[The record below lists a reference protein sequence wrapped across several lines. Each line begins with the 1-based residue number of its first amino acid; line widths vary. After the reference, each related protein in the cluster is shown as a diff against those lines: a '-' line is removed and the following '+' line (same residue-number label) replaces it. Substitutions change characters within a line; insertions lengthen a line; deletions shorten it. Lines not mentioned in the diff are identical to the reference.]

1 MRRDVMAHGSIQPVA
16 VVLAATGYP
25 LIGVEA
31 WLIAGPLGVLVTAGA
46 LAVIGAA
53 TAYVASRW
61 QGPKPDSHAVAWLD
75 RFAHVFSRWLA
86 PAGADTATEA
96 CEFHARATAVAEFI
110 ERHGPAE
117 GWTAAR
123 WDEFENTVAYRTAV
137 LVRESRGGAA

>member
-1 MRRDVMAHGSIQPVA
+1 MRRDVMTHSPTQPVA
-16 VVLAATGYP
+16 IALVVTGYP

-31 WLIAGPLGVLVTAGA
+31 WLIAGPVGVLVTAGA
-46 LAVIGAA
+46 LVAIGST
-53 TAYVASRW
+53 TAYVASKW
-61 QGPKPDSHAVAWLD
+61 QGPKPDSRVLAWLD
-75 RFAHVFSRWLA
+75 RFAQVFSRWLA
-86 PAGADTATEA
+86 PGSTDAEA